1 MFSNKTILRAA
12 ACILAAVALASSPS
26 WAYKMMYNTGS
37 TTAQWVN
44 CNNLNGFSHWNQG
57 TISFYH
63 NTSGAGAGKAT
74 AIQNAMAE
82 WTNASQ
88 SDHVLSYAGTTS
100 AVFNIND
107 SQNTILWGSTTS
119 SSLCGTLAC
128 HAITVV
134 RYNSQ
139 QVFQEV
145 DIVNNDQMD
154 WRTDGTFD
162 STCSSSVTNPDGTP
176 RLNVA
181 IDTQAI
187 MTHELGHALG
197 IGHTTDS
204 TATMG
209 GASCKVDGRTLNSDD
224 TAALQCLTNRYPV
237 SPDYEGFLDGYA
249 GFNCTQISGWGWNS
263 DRPNDP
269 IYIHVVDGS
278 TRRAAIPADQCR
290 ADLVS
295 AGKGNGCHG
304 FIYTVPGTMKN
315 GQWHT
320 VHTLFSG
327 NDGELTWSPRNLIC
341 AVKLF
346 PDTLQPTQDLST
358 GGLPYEV
365 ATQFSSSVD
374 GNITRLGYNFSPGE
388 TGPHTIRL
396 WTDTGTLLASATLSP
411 SLASYPYVSISPVA
425 IQANV
430 RYRVSITTFTEQSK
444 TPCGL
449 SGGYTSGSLTAH
461 QGFWKQGSGV
471 FPDTSSCSNFHVSV
485 EFSM

>member
-1 MFSNKTILRAA
+1 MISNKTILRAA
-12 ACILAAVALASSPS
+12 CALAAVLVSSPS
-26 WAYKMMYNTGS
+26 WAYKMMYNTSSS
-37 TTAQWVN
+37 TANWVN
-44 CNNLNGFSHWNQG
+44 CDNLNGFSHWNQA

-63 NTSGAGAGKAT
+63 NTSGAGSGKAT

-88 SDHVLSYAGTTS
+88 SDHVFNYGGTTGS
-100 AVFNIND
+100 GFNIND
-107 SQNTILWGSTTS
+107 GQNTILWGSTAS
-119 SSLCGTLAC
+119 GSLCGTIAC
-128 HAITVV
+128 HAIAVV

-139 QVFQEV
+139 QVIQEV

-181 IDTQAI
+181 LDTQAI
-187 MTHELGHALG
+187 ITHELGHALG

-224 TAALQCLTNRYPV
+224 LAALQCLTNRYPV
-237 SPDYEGFLDGYA
+237 SPDYEGYFETY
-249 GFNCTQISGWGWNS
+249 NCTQISGWAWNS

-269 IYIHVVDGS
+269 VYIHVVDGS
-278 TRRAAIPADQCR
+278 TRRAAVLANQYR
-290 ADLVS
+290 SDLQA
-295 AGKGNGCHG
+295 AGKGNGSHA
-304 FIYTVPGTMKN
+304 FTYTIPGTMKN

-341 AVKLF
+341 NVKLF
-346 PDTLQPTQDLST
+346 PDNLQPSQDLST

-374 GNITRLGYNFSPGE
+374 GKITALGYNFSPNE

-396 WTDTGTLLASATLSP
+396 WSNTGTLLASATLSP
-411 SLASYPYVSISPVA
+411 SLASYAYASISPVS

-430 RYRVSITTFTEQSK
+430 LYRVSITTFTEQSK

-461 QGFWKQGSGV
+461 QGFWKQGNGV